1 MKQLIL
7 IQNDYSG
14 AGKSTLS
21 ACLHRYLENV
31 RIRHHRFTIS
41 ESGESEDGTPCLE
54 SSDLRLKEFIGQLDR
69 CDLVIGEIATGAAD
83 AFHNFYSRHEME
95 NVLSEMGFH
104 LTVALPVTSDR
115 ESFAGVVE
123 AAEVYSDSAMYLIV
137 HTPTG
142 SSYDEDEH
150 FWERSRAARVMDMFE
165 AVDLKMPACQESL
178 EFRLKVSHA
187 DLVEVLRQTEEL
199 QQETR
204 EEITKW
210 MRGVTNQLNH
220 VRTYL
225 FGDTFRPAIRI
236 PQHTASPAR
245 RTRKAK
251 STAAAAPAT
260 PAAAA

>member
-21 ACLHRYLENV
+21 ECLHQYLEKV
-31 RIRHHRFTIS
+31 RIPHHRFTVCENADS
-41 ESGESEDGTPCLE
+41 ENGTPCME
-54 SSDLRLKEFIGQLDR
+54 SADLRLKDFIGHLDQ

-83 AFHNFYSRHEME
+83 AFHNFYSHHELE
-95 NVLSEMGFH
+95 NVLSEMGYH

-115 ESFAGVVE
+115 ESFSGVIE

-165 AVDLKMPACQESL
+165 AVDIKMPACHEGL
-178 EFRLKVSHA
+178 EFKLKVAHV
-187 DLVEVLRQTEEL
+187 DLVDALCHSDRVQS
-199 QQETR
+199 ETQD
-204 EEITKW
+204 EITKW
-210 MRGVTNQLNH
+210 MRGVTTQLNN

-225 FGDTFRPAIRI
+225 FGDTFRPAIHI
-236 PQHTASPAR
+236 APAPTQAR
-245 RTRKAK
+245 RTRKPKAV
-251 STAAAAPAT
+251 A